1 MKTRDELLRR
11 PERRD
16 LLVSWMGLVGQYQDP
31 VFLVNRYNEII
42 TVNKP
47 ALRLIRQEKSKILGK
62 KINVFEGT
70 IIDLE
75 EIDSKKEALENIG
88 YFRCYSLLK
97 IKKNKEYLT
106 ELTIN
111 RLPLRNDDYCYLY
124 QFAIEEKRNIGDYKD
139 VVKLKNEIYMN
150 IAINEINKLE
160 RITNI
165 PYRRILKLF
174 ILFEGI
180 TPKQYLNRMKL
191 KKCKEMVGEG
201 KYSFKEI
208 AYELGFFD
216 VSHLSNFFKE
226 KTSLTLNEYK
236 NSF

>member
-124 QFAIEEKRNIGDYKD
+124 QFAIEEKRNIEDYKD
-139 VVKLKNEIYMN
+139 VEKLKNISKYLFG
-150 IAINEINKLE
+150 IKSKSHRYE
-160 RITNI
+160 RS
-165 PYRRILKLF
+165 
-174 ILFEGI
+174 E
-180 TPKQYLNRMKL
+180 TPVTPRKMLDKFRKYQKRKQQ
-191 KKCKEMVGEG
+191 
-201 KYSFKEI
+201 
-208 AYELGFFD
+208 
-216 VSHLSNFFKE
+216 
-226 KTSLTLNEYK
+226 
-236 NSF
+236 